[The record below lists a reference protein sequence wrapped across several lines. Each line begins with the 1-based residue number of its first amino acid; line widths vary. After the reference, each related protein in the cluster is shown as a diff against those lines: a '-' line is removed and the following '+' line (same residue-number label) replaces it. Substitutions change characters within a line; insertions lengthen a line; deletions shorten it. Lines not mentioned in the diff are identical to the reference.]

1 MNRGATATATIELS
15 LGVNAP
21 EGVLI
26 DGHGRPRG
34 FSGWI
39 ELAAAIEDWRL
50 DARRPAAPEDR
61 STRSADHEKE
71 KTFPSK
77 PGHTERPAPPNQEV

>member
-15 LGVNAP
+15 LEVNAP

-26 DGHGRPRG
+26 DGHGPARG

-50 DARRPAAPEDR
+50 NAGRPAGPTE
-61 STRSADHEKE
+61 
-71 KTFPSK
+71 
-77 PGHTERPAPPNQEV
+77 PGGINQ